1 MRVVR
6 SPDHIIGSDVIDDLR
21 AAGTGGAKAQDG
33 RQLIGGE
40 LLQLL
45 PGKTATGRNRSGEW
59 KWILEAGGEG
69 WQVWDSGA
77 QHAMTWSIDEGRL
90 CIVFSA
96 GKRGTDRLGKDK
108 ARIIPNTYRNLV
120 RIGH

>member
-1 MRVVR
+1 MR
-6 SPDHIIGSDVIDDLR
+6 IIKVMAL
-21 AAGTGGAKAQDG
+21 AAAWLVAGTAIAQDG
-33 RQLIGGE
+33 RQLTGQE
-40 LLQLL
+40 LLELL

-96 GKRGTDRLGKDK
+96 GKRAGEERCRAVYMLEGGVYAFKSRRGRFSKFRL
-108 ARIIPNTYRNLV
+108 R
-120 RIGH
+120 